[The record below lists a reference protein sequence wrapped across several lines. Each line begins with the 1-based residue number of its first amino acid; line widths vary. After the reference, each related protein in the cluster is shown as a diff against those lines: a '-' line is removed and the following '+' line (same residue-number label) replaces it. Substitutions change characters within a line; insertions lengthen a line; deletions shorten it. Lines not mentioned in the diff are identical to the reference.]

1 MRESPRN
8 KQFERGQRPDRP
20 LSAMAML
27 ALAVALVSFGML
39 SKRSVPSSAVAAAS
53 ATIVPSTPAVGSEAR
68 AIFAGGCF
76 WCSEADF
83 DKVAGVLDVRS
94 GYTGGSEKNPTY
106 KEVAGGQTGH
116 TEAVEVRYDPTQV
129 SYAELLE
136 VYWRSIDPTVR
147 DRQFCDVGRQ
157 YRTAIFVADASEK
170 KLAESS
176 KVRVAGELGKP
187 IFTEIQTAT
196 EFYPAEKYHQ
206 DYYQKNPLRYKF
218 YRSRCG
224 RDQRLRE
231 IWGDPKP
238 K

>member
-1 MRESPRN
+1 MRERPN
-8 KQFERGQRPDRP
+8 IKQFARGIGTSWPI
-20 LSAMAML
+20 LAMSVL
-27 ALAVALVSFGML
+27 VVALVSFGL
-39 SKRSVPSSAVAAAS
+39 SSNRFVPASAVAAES
-53 ATIVPSTPAVGSEAR
+53 PTIVPPTPAAGLAAR

-83 DKVAGVLDVRS
+83 EKVAGVLDVRS
-94 GYTGGSEKNPTY
+94 GYTGGSEINPTY
-106 KEVAGGQTGH
+106 KEVAGGETGH
-116 TEAVEVRYDPTQV
+116 TEAVEVRYDPTRV

-157 YRTAIFVADASEK
+157 YRTAIFVADTSEK
-170 KLAESS
+170 QLAESS

-206 DYYQKNPLRYKF
+206 NYYRKNPLRYKY
-218 YRSRCG
+218 YRSSCG

-238 K
+238 Q

>member
-1 MRESPRN
+1 MRESPKI
-8 KQFERGQRPDRP
+8 KQFERGRRPSRP
-20 LSAMAML
+20 ML
-27 ALAVALVSFGML
+27 AVAMSVLAVALVSFGLL
-39 SKRSVPSSAVAAAS
+39 SKRSVPASAVAAES
-53 ATIVPSTPAVGSEAR
+53 ATILPPAPAAGSEAR

-94 GYTGGSEKNPTY
+94 GYTGGSEINPTY
-106 KEVAGGQTGH
+106 KEVAGGKTGH
-116 TEAVEVRYDPTQV
+116 TEAVEVRYDPTRV
-129 SYAELLE
+129 SYGELLE

-147 DRQFCDVGRQ
+147 DRQFCDAGRQ

-170 KLAESS
+170 QLAESS

-196 EFYPAEKYHQ
+196 KFYPAENYHQ
-206 DYYQKNPLRYKF
+206 DYYQKNPLRYKY
-218 YRSRCG
+218 YRSSCG

-238 K
+238 Q

>member
-1 MRESPRN
+1 M
-8 KQFERGQRPDRP
+8 
-20 LSAMAML
+20 
-27 ALAVALVSFGML
+27 
-39 SKRSVPSSAVAAAS
+39 
-53 ATIVPSTPAVGSEAR
+53 
-68 AIFAGGCF
+68 
-76 WCSEADF
+76 
-83 DKVAGVLDVRS
+83 
-94 GYTGGSEKNPTY
+94 
-106 KEVAGGQTGH
+106 AGGQTGH
-116 TEAVEVRYDPTQV
+116 TEAVEVRYDPKQV

-176 KVRVAGELGKP
+176 KLRVAGELGKP

-206 DYYQKNPLRYKF
+206 DYYRKNPLRYKY
-218 YRSRCG
+218 YRSSCG

-231 IWGDPKP
+231 IWGKPKP
-238 K
+238 Q